1 MSAPSTSTLSTAG
14 VFKPAGP
21 SKATLQPAAAAGGS
35 PVVFGKP
42 NPNQEAARSASP
54 VYPGFFSSPKGFPG
68 TPPQGDQT
76 VPSSRKPG
84 QSPLAKEAA
93 SPKVADT
100 PKSVSFKSEGEGL

>member
-1 MSAPSTSTLSTAG
+1 M
-14 VFKPAGP
+14 
-21 SKATLQPAAAAGGS
+21 
-35 PVVFGKP
+35 VFGKP
-42 NPNQEAARSASP
+42 NPSQEVARSASP

-68 TPPQGDQT
+68 TPPQVDQT